1 MGEAISSIMAL
12 TAGVPPNVVS
22 DLSDSINPLETGVK
36 TGVEMDNS
44 GAAQE
49 CPCVSFS
56 AVNYSV
62 DLPDGTTKQILNNV
76 HGLLAPNSLTA
87 LMGPSGSGKTTVLD
101 ILANR
106 KTVGNIDGQIL
117 FEGKTCPRS
126 QLKRVVGYVE
136 QFDTLVPELTVR
148 QMMLYTAALKL
159 QVSTEERE
167 ARVDEV
173 IEQLELKA
181 CQDTLIGD
189 SLSKGVSGGE
199 AKRVNIGLSLIPS
212 PPVMLLDEPTTGLDS
227 HIANGVVALLA
238 KLAHGRTICCTIRS
252 PTARAF
258 GYFDQLLLLRQGCNI
273 YCGPVAPVTNYL
285 TQLGAPERSP
295 DASLVEWIVEVT
307 ANESNNEA
315 NSTSKGDSEGKHLDL
330 ADFYAKGLGLTY
342 SKQLQAQV
350 ELAGNRNTDFSSS
363 KHIRTPSLMHSV
375 VTLLRH
381 RGLALYKSP
390 AWIAPR
396 IMEKCFMGLFT
407 MMIYY
412 DLGGKNEADDIQS
425 VAGGLYFITAIC
437 GYGSAAFMP
446 ALTLDRP
453 IFYRERA
460 DGYYSASAYFLSKF
474 LAEAL
479 MAALTSLIF
488 SVIVFFSMGLQ
499 GSFGVFLLTYYLT
512 TMIGIVL
519 AYCISSL
526 VPDLGAANALLPTYV
541 TICMYFGGLFILF
554 DKIGDWCAWYGYST
568 FLRYGFSALMI
579 NQFGGQTNG
588 ESLVYDGQN
597 VLQFY
602 GLDSSRDFAGDQ
614 WVAIGMLAGIMVVWG
629 VFGLITINFVSHQSR

>member
-117 FEGKTCPRS
+117 F
-126 QLKRVVGYVE
+126 
-136 QFDTLVPELTVR
+136 
-148 QMMLYTAALKL
+148 
-159 QVSTEERE
+159 
-167 ARVDEV
+167 
-173 IEQLELKA
+173 
-181 CQDTLIGD
+181 
-189 SLSKGVSGGE
+189 
-199 AKRVNIGLSLIPS
+199 
-212 PPVMLLDEPTTGLDS
+212 
-227 HIANGVVALLA
+227 
-238 KLAHGRTICCTIRS
+238 
-252 PTARAF
+252 
-258 GYFDQLLLLRQGCNI
+258 
-273 YCGPVAPVTNYL
+273 
-285 TQLGAPERSP
+285 
-295 DASLVEWIVEVT
+295 
-307 ANESNNEA
+307 
-315 NSTSKGDSEGKHLDL
+315 EGKHLDL